1 MPSVSERPEAP
12 TAIQTALSRRD
23 GLAVLLV
30 TR

>member
-1 MPSVSERPEAP
+1 MALDVESVLDDGVER
-12 TAIQTALSRRD
+12 QALSRRD